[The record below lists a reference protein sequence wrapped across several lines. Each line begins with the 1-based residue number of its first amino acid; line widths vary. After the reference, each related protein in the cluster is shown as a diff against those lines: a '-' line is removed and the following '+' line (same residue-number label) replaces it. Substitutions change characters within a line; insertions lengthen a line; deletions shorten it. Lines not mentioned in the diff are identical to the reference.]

1 MKKALCVL
9 LAVVLFGLLA
19 ACGNSTCALCNEK
32 KDEKMYKI
40 YHPYLIT
47 KQEVSVC
54 EDCYNAL
61 YE

>member
-1 MKKALCVL
+1 MKRILCIL
-9 LAVVLFGLLA
+9 LSMVLFGLLT

-32 KDEKMYKI
+32 KDGKMYKI
-40 YHPYLIT
+40 AHPYLMERV
-47 KQEVSVC
+47 EVSVC

>member
-1 MKKALCVL
+1 M
-9 LAVVLFGLLA
+9 VLFSLLT

-32 KDEKMYKI
+32 KDGKMYKI
-40 YHPYLIT
+40 YHPYLER